1 MLSLFKILQFTAMC
15 LEDAIYARSTNGR
28 VCCSL
33 QWMYKFAAAAA
44 AAAAAAVVAL
54 PGDAMGTAQCTSAR
68 DCTPPHKQNR
78 NPVSQEHISHSEMG
92 LLSVWL
98 K

>member
-1 MLSLFKILQFTAMC
+1 MLSLFTILQFTSMR

-44 AAAAAAVVAL
+44 AATAAAAAAAAAAVVAL
-54 PGDAMGTAQCTSAR
+54 PGDAMGTA
-68 DCTPPHKQNR
+68 
-78 NPVSQEHISHSEMG
+78 
-92 LLSVWL
+92 L
-98 K
+98 